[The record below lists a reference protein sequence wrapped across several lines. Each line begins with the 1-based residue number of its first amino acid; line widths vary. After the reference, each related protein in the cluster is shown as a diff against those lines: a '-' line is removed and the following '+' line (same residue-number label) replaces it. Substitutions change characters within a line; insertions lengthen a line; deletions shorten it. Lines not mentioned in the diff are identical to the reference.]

1 MSQDKDNNNPF
12 EKVLN
17 EFFATN
23 SFANPRNASS
33 WESNMIRWPHGAT
46 TNSGTYERNF
56 YNRAKEEEELA
67 KAPAV
72 KPYPLDFINDN
83 ITGIYDQLM
92 KLKRSLQQ
100 AIKYPDI
107 GTEDVKRLQS
117 EIKKVTLMIDN
128 LQEMFYNIEKIS
140 L

>member
-1 MSQDKDNNNPF
+1 MSQDKDKNPF

-17 EFFATN
+17 EFFTGN
-23 SFANPRNASS
+23 SYTQPRTASS
-33 WESNMIRWPHGAT
+33 WETNMIRWPHGAT
-46 TNSGTYERNF
+46 TNSGTYEKNF
-56 YNRAKEEEELA
+56 FNRAKEEEEAA

-83 ITGIYDQLM
+83 ICSIYEDLK

-100 AIKYPDI
+100 SIKYPDI
-107 GTEDVKRLQS
+107 GTDDVRRLQG
-117 EIKKVTLMIDN
+117 EIKNVKKMIDM
-128 LQEMFYNIEKIS
+128 LEEMFYNIEKIS

>member
-1 MSQDKDNNNPF
+1 MSQNHNNPF
-12 EKVLN
+12 EKVLK
-17 EFFATN
+17 EFQGTN
-23 SFANPRNASS
+23 SWANPRNASS

-56 YNRAKEEEELA
+56 FNRAKEEEEAA
-67 KAPAV
+67 KAPAI

-83 ITGIYDQLM
+83 ITSIYEDLK

-100 AIKYPDI
+100 SIKYPGI
-107 GTEDVKRLQS
+107 AKEDRKKLQK
-117 EIKKVTLMIDN
+117 EIKKVNEMVDN
-128 LQEMFYNIEKIS
+128 LEGMYYNIEKIS